1 MTVKN
6 APDSSEPLPEA
17 VREALPPVAGE
28 PPAAGLATAVELA
41 LQRSRQ
47 VRAAATVPA
56 DQLPLLGVEP
66 VDDESGNSA
75 DPGNRVRGGRPKGA
89 RNKRTEAWLE
99 FLDARYRSPLVVLA
113 EAWSRPVDVLQAEL
127 GCTRLEAYAL
137 QQQAAI
143 ASAPYWH
150 AKQPLALQ
158 VEGKGVVQLILEA
171 PSHAGNSGESGAEG
185 MILEARIISEEKQ
198 PLSKPET
205 DGVGK

>member
-1 MTVKN
+1 MSVKN
-6 APDSSEPLPEA
+6 ETDTSSPLPEA

-47 VRAAATVPA
+47 VRAAAVPA

-66 VDDESGNSA
+66 LEDEGGNSV
-75 DPGNRVRGGRPKGA
+75 DPGTRARGGRPKGA
-89 RNKRTEAWLE
+89 RNKRTEAWLD
-99 FLDARYRSPLVVLA
+99 FLEARYRSPLVVLA

-171 PSHAGNSGESGAEG
+171 PSAAGIPAQNGGEG
-185 MILEARIISEEKQ
+185 MILEARIISEENQ